1 MIILLIS
8 GCNETN
14 ETQKDNLPD
23 TQIPEDYIPS
33 DIKQL
38 YKESNRNRKDVE
50 DIISL
55 LENTAYSNYNFKY
68 QITINDKIYNYEGQ
82 KFQSTTKGIFND
94 NIKFQQEENQFYNP
108 DNKEKI
114 DNVFSDVNYSL
125 TTITEYMSIIENNYT
140 CIKTDNIG
148 LCESQDDNIIIEFE
162 FDSNFIKNINYQT
175 EDTKYILEFTNFD
188 NVDYIPLINYDTIE
202 LKYTRTNQISKEEI
216 NDSDLPYTIYN
227 YYVDNATCNIENKT
241 YSITNFPEIFN
252 LQMYYIEH
260 KNTKDENILNVGE
273 YIYENDFIIIR
284 IDYSDNVIYYLSTT
298 NYSDEILKNYLY
310 I

>member
-140 CIKTDNIG
+140 CIKTDT
-148 LCESQDDNIIIEFE
+148 SIITMHKI
-162 FDSNFIKNINYQT
+162 T
-175 EDTKYILEFTNFD
+175 
-188 NVDYIPLINYDTIE
+188 IPLVF
-202 LKYTRTNQISKEEI
+202 SFF
-216 NDSDLPYTIYN
+216 IYVN
-227 YYVDNATCNIENKT
+227 HTL
-241 YSITNFPEIFN
+241 FPV
-252 LQMYYIEH
+252 LS
-260 KNTKDENILNVGE
+260 E
-273 YIYENDFIIIR
+273 YLI
-284 IDYSDNVIYYLSTT
+284 
-298 NYSDEILKNYLY
+298 
-310 I
+310 